1 MERDSP
7 CHFKGSASEHVAAAW
22 FLRSDRAVYWPAVQQ
37 GAADFIVDLPEGFKR
52 IQVKTATW
60 NRGSPPWEYLQC
72 RTRPTNRYQHYAAH
86 ELYDRLVVVCPSFKR
101 LWCIP
106 ADQITSS
113 NLCLDGTHPN
123 RKRSVWAD
131 YEHSL

>member
-1 MERDSP
+1 MKRDNP
-7 CHFKGSASEHVAAAW
+7 GHFTGAASEHFAASW
-22 FLRSDRAVYWPAVQQ
+22 FLRSGQQVYWPAVQQ
-37 GAADFIVDLPEGFKR
+37 DAADFVASTPDGLKKV
-52 IQVKTATW
+52 QVKTATW
-60 NRGSPPWEYLQC
+60 NRASPPWAYLQC
-72 RTRPTNRYQHYAAH
+72 RTRPTNTYQHYKPS
-86 ELYDRLVVVCPSFKR
+86 ELYDLMVVVDPSFKR

-106 ADQITSS
+106 SLLITSS